1 MDITVLKNKRLETG
15 ISQIDMAKA
24 SKKSIRMYKYYE
36 AGKREPSVS
45 TAIWI
50 AETLD
55 VPVNQD
61 FKDLFPLP
69 GEESKYRT
77 QERRYPDE

>member
-1 MDITVLKNKRLETG
+1 MDIAKLENVRKAQGITQDVLAKQVN
-15 ISQIDMAKA
+15 ISKMTYYRYEKGERTPDVHT
-24 SKKSIRMYKYYE
+24 SIR
-36 AGKREPSVS
+36 
-45 TAIWI
+45 I

-77 QERRYPDE
+77 